1 MCWNKEVSFSSFL
14 LISVISYGLYIRN
27 LPNDRMMAIFIMI
40 YGSMQLIETIIWIGL
55 EYNNININ
63 KLGTILV
70 AVLLYLHPLGLILG
84 INYDT
89 FYSKVIKGKL
99 YKIFFIITTLL
110 FISGLIHIVYSVIN
124 KKNKFI
130 SHIKSSSSHIVWDK
144 PKYLEIQ
151 YNIGVLLVFLSIIV
165 FVYPKNNPFGI
176 FLLLYFIITGIYSL
190 TIASK
195 EPTYS
200 IFGSYWCWIVSI
212 WAFLIYIINPL
223 LQNYNN

>member
-27 LPNDRMMAIFIMI
+27 LPNDRMMAIFIMV

-55 EYNNININ
+55 DYNNKYIN

-70 AVLLYLHPLGLILG
+70 SVLLYLHPLGLILG

-89 FYSKVIKGKL
+89 FYRKVIKGNL

-110 FISGLIHIVYSVIN
+110 FISGIIHIIYSVIN
-124 KKNKFI
+124 KKTKFI
-130 SHIKSSSSHIVWDK
+130 SHIKSTSSHIVWDK
-144 PKYLEIQ
+144 PKYLYIQ
-151 YNIGVLLVFLSIIV
+151 YNIGVLLVFLSIII

-190 TIASK
+190 TVSSK
-195 EPTYS
+195 ESTYS
-200 IFGSYWCWIVSI
+200 IFGSYWCWVVSI
-212 WAFLIYIINPL
+212 WAFLIYAINPL